1 MDKLLVMQVAALLT
15 EASCGNAGGS
25 LAISADVSDPN
36 VRAKNLMV
44 WEVFRIFYH
53 AVVKALADDNP
64 ETGWPRPPVPA
75 AGSPQS
81 TAPGLGGL
89 LSNPA
94 LGPVLQQLIPG
105 LAPPSGAKPTP
116 SSTAGS

>member
-1 MDKLLVMQVAALLT
+1 M
-15 EASCGNAGGS
+15 
-25 LAISADVSDPN
+25 AISADVSDAN

-64 ETGWPRPPVPA
+64 ETGWPKPSVAVAGNLQGTPPNLA
-75 AGSPQS
+75 
-81 TAPGLGGL
+81 GL

-94 LGPVLQQLIPG
+94 LGPVLQQLLPG
-105 LAPPSGAKPTP
+105 VAPPSGPKPAQ
-116 SSTAGS
+116 SGTAGS